1 MHNIFGDIMQENDEL
16 VEEKQVNSR
25 RFFFEKVVLVQDLSL
40 YEFGLEFFLV
50 SPDEIN
56 DLYNQN

>member
-25 RFFFEKVVLVQDLSL
+25 RFFFDKVVLVQDLSL

-56 DLYNQN
+56 VLFNQN

>member
-1 MHNIFGDIMQENDEL
+1 MQENDEL
-16 VEEKQVNSR
+16 LEEKQVNSR
-25 RFFFEKVVLVQDLSL
+25 RFFFEKVVLIQDLSL
-40 YEFGLEFFLV
+40 YEYGLEFFLV

>member
-1 MHNIFGDIMQENDEL
+1 MIGDIMQENDEL
-16 VEEKQVNSR
+16 LEEKQVNSR
-25 RFFFEKVVLVQDLSL
+25 RFFFEKVVLIQDLSL
-40 YEFGLEFFLV
+40 YEYGLEFFLV